1 MRLTVGVAVAVAVA
15 VVLGISA
22 CVGLSCFAKA
32 GDLGDAAHDWSGMYA
47 GVAINGLGGGINFKG
62 TGGDTDIE
70 DSRIGLTGLVG
81 YNFSSGP
88 FVYGLEA
95 DFGTTG
101 LNERDTVSGLGTVHA
116 TSDWNAAMA
125 LRAGWAFD
133 DLLLYAKAGVAFTD
147 LDLSSTAG
155 GSTSSTLTGGML
167 GFGAEYAVNE
177 RWSVRGEVA
186 SSGFCD
192 KATLAGA
199 ERKFEFG
206 EAVARLG
213 VSVKF

>member
-1 MRLTVGVAVAVAVA
+1 MMRLTVGVALA
-15 VVLGISA
+15 VVLGLLA

-32 GDLGDAAHDWSGMYA
+32 GDMGDAAHDWSGMYA

-62 TGGDTDIE
+62 IGGDTDVE
-70 DSRIGLTGLVG
+70 DSAISVSGLVG

-101 LNERDTVSGLGTVHA
+101 LDERDTVAGLGTVHA
-116 TSDWNAAMA
+116 ESDWTAAMA

-147 LDLSSTAG
+147 LELSSTAG

-167 GFGAEYAVNE
+167 GIGAEYAVNE
-177 RWSVRGEVA
+177 RWSVRGELA

-192 KATLAGA
+192 KATLAGT

-213 VSVKF
+213 VTVKF